1 MTQEEYYEDIQRQI
15 AAIQPTRPREGLDR
29 LAREAA
35 IDARNF
41 GRRFPRAGQPSM
53 DAPLEEW
60 YRERE
65 ERWRLMVEELEARE
79 C

>member
-1 MTQEEYYEDIQRQI
+1 MTQEEYYADIQQQI
-15 AAIQPTRPREGLDR
+15 AAIQPTRPRKGLDS

-41 GRRFPRAGQPSM
+41 GRQFPRAGQPSM
-53 DAPLEEW
+53 DASLEEW

-65 ERWRLMVEELEARE
+65 VRWRLMVAELEARR
-79 C
+79 